1 MTRQE
6 FIDTC
11 DDFSELKNFCN
22 EYNCYE
28 LDDVYDSD
36 DRDYYIDAELAD
48 NRDGWRDVRDWLRN
62 IDDCDDWYERND
74 YGEWIGID
82 DDFEYYQQR
91 VIDWCE
97 ENGIFDDE
105 EEEEESQP
113 EPVTE
118 EEQEFEPFEQDFS
131 VDELLS
137 ATSTVYDSIEQER
150 AAFAAEAERAAEEFR
165 REAEEA
171 RAREQAELDAAFGE
185 FVSDICSVA

>member
-11 DDFSELKNFCN
+11 YDFSELKNFCN

-36 DRDYYIDAELAD
+36 DRDYYIDEELAD
-48 NRDGWRDVRDWLRN
+48 SRDGWRDVRDWLRN
-62 IDDCDDWYERND
+62 IEDGDDWYQRND
-74 YGEWIGID
+74 YGEWCGVD
-82 DDFEYYQQR
+82 YLFEDFQQR